1 MFLSSI
7 LLILFL
13 YYKKNLVDFMN
24 DKVYIFMA
32 SNIIIQG
39 MDVEDVANVI
49 NYNVF
54 VYVRMILLLITNI
67 EQYCVGIKEWK

>member
-1 MFLSSI
+1 
-7 LLILFL
+7 
-13 YYKKNLVDFMN
+13 MN
-24 DKVYIFMA
+24 DKVYVFMA
-32 SNIIIQG
+32 SNTIIQG

-67 EQYCVGIKEWK
+67 EQYCVGIKK

>member
-24 DKVYIFMA
+24 DKVYVFMA
-32 SNIIIQG
+32 SNTIIQG

-67 EQYCVGIKEWK
+67 EQYCVGIKK